1 MLVEA
6 KKCNKCHQNLPLD
19 SFHKDSTKEDN
30 RVLTCKSCKKQYDKT
45 KRSSLEDRD
54 KRRWINLMQR
64 YGLTKEEYLSMFQEQ
79 EGCCKICSVHQLEL
93 KRPLVVDHCH
103 STMEV
108 RGLLCDNCNNGLGKF
123 KDSEEFLKE
132 AINYL
137 KKTKED

>member
-6 KKCNKCHQNLPLD
+6 KKCNKCFHILPLD
-19 SFHKDSTKEDN
+19 SFHKDSTKEDKK
-30 RVLTCKSCKKQYDKT
+30 VLTCKGCKKQYDKA
-45 KRSSLEDRD
+45 KRSSIENRD

-64 YGLTKEEYLSMFQEQ
+64 YGLTKDEYLSMFQEQ
-79 EGCCKICSVHQLEL
+79 CGCCKICNTHQLDL

-103 STMEV
+103 STMKV

-123 KDSEEFLKE
+123 KDSEEFLKK
-132 AINYL
+132 AIDYL